1 MKKRQFLLPLGL
13 LLLVFAC
20 SKTAVYQ
27 PIAQKYEP
35 DFKIDRL
42 EKEILNYEQKDAA
55 LGIEKLQ
62 GKTIFYGSS
71 SIRFWKTL
79 AEDFSPLEVINHG
92 FGGSTFPEMSHY
104 ADRMLFKYKPQKIV
118 LYCENDLFMGKP
130 KTPEQAFDD
139 FAELATKIQNNLP
152 KTKVYYISM
161 KPSISRKADWLK
173 VQKIDSMIVA
183 YIKKHRNFQFIDIRP
198 VMYKADGSVNGTF
211 FVSDSLHMTAKGY
224 EAWTKVVRPIVLK

>member
-1 MKKRQFLLPLGL
+1 MKKRNLIPVLGIL
-13 LLLVFAC
+13 MIGFAC
-20 SKTAVYQ
+20 SRTAIYQ

-42 EKEILNYEQKDAA
+42 EKEIRNYEQKDSAI
-55 LGIEKLQ
+55 GIEKLQ

-79 AEDFSPLEVINHG
+79 TEDFSPLAVINHG
-92 FGGSTFPEMSHY
+92 FGGSTFPEMTYY
-104 ADRMLFKYKPQKIV
+104 ADRMLFKYNPKKIV

-139 FAELATKIQNNLP
+139 FAALATQIQNRLP

-161 KPSISRKADWLK
+161 KPSISRKADWGK
-173 VQKIDSMIVA
+173 VQKIDSMIVN
-183 YIKKHRNFQFIDIRP
+183 YIKKHKNFQFIDIRP
-198 VMYKADGSVNGTF
+198 SMYKPDGTVNGAF
-211 FVSDSLHMTAKGY
+211 FIADSLHMTPKGY
-224 EAWTKVVRPIVLK
+224 DAWTKVVRPIVLK